1 MFMFCNENLT
11 SVVEALNDL
20 IPMEGS
26 VTNPVKN
33 RKLEQYRVAQ
43 NVTYDIFNN
52 GLGNKGR
59 SLKALGLK
67 MYDLP
72 LEEWRGGECI
82 MRANWDRIKEIVEPI
97 MEKKIMLAAVEQ
109 GIEMELVPNATTG
122 KLELEAA

>member
-72 LEEWRGGECI
+72 LDYYRGGECI
-82 MRANWDRIKEIVEPI
+82 QRANWTRIKEIVEPI

-109 GIEMELVPNATTG
+109 GIEMELVPNANTG

>member
-1 MFMFCNENLT
+1 MFCNENLT

-82 MRANWDRIKEIVEPI
+82 MRANWTRIKEIVEPI

-109 GIEMELVPNATTG
+109 GIEMELVPNANTG

>member
-1 MFMFCNENLT
+1 MFCNKNLT

-52 GLGNKGR
+52 GLGNKGK

-67 MYDLP
+67 MYELP
-72 LEEWRGGECI
+72 LDYYSSNGELI
-82 MRANWDRIKEIVEPI
+82 QPANWTRIEEIIEPI